1 MTDSR
6 VSIIIPHRDQ
16 PQQLQ
21 LCLTQ
26 LVELGY
32 HLEEIIL
39 VDNGS
44 QSLPEFLKEFPIR
57 VLRCDSP
64 PSPYMARNLGI
75 KEASTDIIVL
85 LDVNAIVQPGWL
97 ENALV
102 HLREDII
109 LSGVAIRP
117 NPRRNDVF
125 QRFDYL
131 HSVLDPYRTGSIRA
145 LPATNL
151 FFYKKTWETVGPFRE
166 VRSLGDMEWTSRAF
180 VRGYKLIA
188 DPTVRFEY
196 PFKTRA
202 AFRRKYQ
209 RLGGGHAENKFH
221 AHPVLYVLKNF
232 LPPSPTFVQHM
243 HQINQNEGMELSR
256 VQLFFLCYLVKIN
269 YALGFLKKKIG

>member
-1 MTDSR
+1 MTDPR

-16 PQQLQ
+16 PQQLR
-21 LCLTQ
+21 LCLTR
-26 LVELGY
+26 LFELGY

-44 QSLPEFLKEFPIR
+44 QSFPEFLKEFAIR
-57 VLRCDSP
+57 VLRCYSH

-75 KEASTDIIVL
+75 EEANTDIIVL

-97 ENALV
+97 ENALA
-102 HLREDII
+102 HLREDVI

-117 NPRRNDVF
+117 DPRRIDVF

-131 HSVLDPYRTGSIRA
+131 HSVLDPLRTGFIRA

-166 VRSLGDMEWTSRAF
+166 VRSLGDMDWTSRAF
-180 VRGYKLIA
+180 SRGYKLIA
-188 DPTVRFEY
+188 DPTVRYEY
-196 PFKTRA
+196 PFKTSA

-209 RLGGGHAENKFH
+209 RFGGGHAENHFH
-221 AHPVLYVLKNF
+221 PNPVLYVLKNF
-232 LPPSPTFVQHM
+232 LPPSPAFVQRM
-243 HQINQNEGMELSR
+243 HQVNQNEGMELTKA
-256 VQLFFLCYLVKIN
+256 QLFFLCYLVKIY
-269 YALGFLKKKIG
+269 YALGFLKKKLG